1 MELAITLAG
10 FIITQNASGKIV
22 DYGAAGYVAMAGN
35 ALAIWFVARIA
46 MHDQHAVVPD
56 VAPK

>member
-1 MELAITLAG
+1 
-10 FIITQNASGKIV
+10 V
-22 DYGAAGYVAMAGN
+22 GYVAMAAN

-46 MHDQHAVVPD
+46 MHDPHATVLD